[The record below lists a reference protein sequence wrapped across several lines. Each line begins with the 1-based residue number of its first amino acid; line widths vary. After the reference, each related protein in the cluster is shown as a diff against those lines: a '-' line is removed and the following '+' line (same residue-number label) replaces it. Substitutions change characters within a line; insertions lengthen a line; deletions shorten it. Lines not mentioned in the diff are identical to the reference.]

1 VGVLYL
7 VLTREKG
14 HMTEVT
20 VNVPVTLEID
30 NEFEVDDDG
39 VAYVIT
45 LAFHNEDN
53 EPILEARISW
63 EEIIEAFLEENGD
76 VEGYQQIYLLA
87 HELDRYV
94 EMLRNRAALI
104 EDSFGVVEDMFN
116 IR

>member
-1 VGVLYL
+1 MGVLYL

-45 LAFHNEDN
+45 LSIMKTMN
-53 EPILEARISW
+53 P
-63 EEIIEAFLEENGD
+63 FLKLG
-76 VEGYQQIYLLA
+76 LA
-87 HELDRYV
+87 GKRSLRHSSKRTG
-94 EMLRNRAALI
+94 MLRAISKYICWPMSWIVMWRCCEI
-104 EDSFGVVEDMFN
+104 GQH
-116 IR
+116 